1 MQKQL
6 NSHIKNIKSAFVR
19 GKFDKSKA
27 KDMLAYQI
35 SLTFIDNA
43 LNSGLITED
52 AFKKA
57 MSGRK
62 R

>member
-6 NSHIKNIKSAFVR
+6 NIHIKNIKSAFVR
-19 GKFDKSKA
+19 GKFDKSRV
-27 KDMLAYQI
+27 KDTLAYQI

-43 LNSGLITED
+43 LEKGLITEA

-57 MSGRK
+57 VLGRK
-62 R
+62 